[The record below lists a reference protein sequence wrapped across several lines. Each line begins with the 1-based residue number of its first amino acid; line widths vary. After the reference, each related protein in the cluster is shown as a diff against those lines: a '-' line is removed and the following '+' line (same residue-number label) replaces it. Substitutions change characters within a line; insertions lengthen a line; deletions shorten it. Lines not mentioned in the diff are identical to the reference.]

1 MKPLWRITDRAT
13 FAELRRRGRRAR
25 RGPLALTWLAA
36 EPGTWLAAEP
46 GTWLAAEPGTPPRV
60 AFAVGRQ
67 AGTAVA
73 RNRVRRRVRAALHEL
88 DPPLPAG
95 IYLVGAGPEAAAMT
109 AAELRTVLRI
119 LADEVRAAA
128 TS

>member
-46 GTWLAAEPGTPPRV
+46 GTPPRV

-73 RNRVRRRVRAALHEL
+73 RNRVRRRVRAALQEL